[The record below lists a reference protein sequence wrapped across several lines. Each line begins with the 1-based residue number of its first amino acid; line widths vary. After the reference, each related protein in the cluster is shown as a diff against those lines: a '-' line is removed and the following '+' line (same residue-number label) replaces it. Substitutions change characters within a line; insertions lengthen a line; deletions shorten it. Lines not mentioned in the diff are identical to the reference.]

1 MQQESRVKKSLLNAR
16 VNLIFYF
23 ITLALSF
30 FSRKIFLDCL
40 GADFVG
46 LSGTLGNILGFL
58 SLAEMGVGTAVAYHL
73 YKPLQVGN
81 KEQIEELVS
90 VFGYLYRKIGTF
102 VALGGV
108 AISAFIPLIFK
119 NTSFDYGL
127 IYFAFY
133 AILSSSLFS
142 YFINY
147 RQIILSA
154 DQRGYVVTA
163 YLQSAT
169 FVKILLQMAIAYY
182 WGNYFLWIALE
193 VIFGAAACIIL
204 NWKIHRVYPW
214 LRASV
219 KKGKHAFPQHK
230 NIITYTKQIF
240 VHKIK
245 DFLLMQSDQILVFA
259 FVSLKMVAYYGNYTL
274 ITTKLTQLFNTF
286 MGSVW
291 ASVGNL
297 AAEGNKERTLQ
308 VFWEIQSVYYF
319 LAGFVVFSVYHFI
332 DPFISLWLG
341 AEYVLDHAIL
351 ALLMVNIYIMLVRS
365 AVDIFNNAHGH
376 YADTWSA
383 WAEGITNISVTLAC
397 APLWGIAGIL
407 TGKIVSLFFF
417 VVLWKPYYL
426 FHSGFHLPIKL
437 YWSNIIKYLSIFGV
451 CFYIG
456 HLIYQYIPIDSS
468 ASFTMWIA
476 KALVTIIPFTLI
488 FYLGLYL
495 FGLGMKQLTNRFLIK
510 LNFVK

>member
-46 LSGTLGNILGFL
+46 LSGTLTNILGFL

-102 VALGGV
+102 VALGGI

-163 YLQSAT
+163 YLQGAGY
-169 FVKILLQMAIAYY
+169 VKTLLQMAIAYY
-182 WGNYFLWIALE
+182 WGNYYLWIALE
-193 VIFGAAACIIL
+193 IVFGIISCVIL
-204 NWKIHRVYPW
+204 NWKIRRTYPW
-214 LRASV
+214 LQATV
-219 KKGKHAFPQHK
+219 KKGKQVFPQHK

-274 ITTKLTQLFNTF
+274 ITTKISQLFSTVLN
-286 MGSVW
+286 SCW

-297 AAEGNKERTLQ
+297 VAEGDKEKTVG
-308 VFWEIQSVYYF
+308 VFWEIHSLYYLF
-319 LAGFVVFSVYHFI
+319 GGFIVFSVYHLI

-341 AEYVLDHAIL
+341 TEYILDKSVLV
-351 ALLMVNIYIMLVRS
+351 LLMINVFILQTRG
-365 AVDIFNNAHGH
+365 AVDTFNGGHGQF
-376 YADTWSA
+376 ADTWSA
-383 WAEGITNISVTLAC
+383 WAEGITNIGVTLVC
-397 APLWGIAGIL
+397 APFWGIAGIL
-407 TGKIVSLFFF
+407 VGKIVSLLFF

-426 FHSGFHLPIKL
+426 FHFAFQLPVWIYWKETLKYWLIFGFCFYAGRELYIHIPIEASSSFLHWILKALASVIPFMLLYFVAMYGCSKSVQRVSQRVFAKIKL
-437 YWSNIIKYLSIFGV
+437 
-451 CFYIG
+451 
-456 HLIYQYIPIDSS
+456 
-468 ASFTMWIA
+468 
-476 KALVTIIPFTLI
+476 
-488 FYLGLYL
+488 
-495 FGLGMKQLTNRFLIK
+495 
-510 LNFVK
+510 

>member
-1 MQQESRVKKSLLNAR
+1 MAESRVTKSLLNAR

-40 GADFVG
+40 GPDFVG
-46 LSGTLGNILGFL
+46 LSGTLANILGFL
-58 SLAEMGVGTAVAYHL
+58 SLAEMGVGIAVSYHL
-73 YKPLQVGN
+73 YKPLQEGD
-81 KEQIEELVS
+81 KAKTEELVS

-102 VALGGV
+102 VAMGGV

-119 NTSFDYGL
+119 NTTFDFGL

-133 AILSSSLFS
+133 AILASSLFS

-147 RQIILSA
+147 RQILLSA

-163 YLQSAT
+163 YLQGAAY
-169 FVKILLQMAIAYY
+169 VKIILQMLVAYY
-182 WGNYFLWIALE
+182 WGNYYLWIALE
-193 VIFGAAACIIL
+193 VIFGVVACVIL
-204 NWKIHRVYPW
+204 NWKIRRTYPW
-214 LRASV
+214 LHATV
-219 KKGKHAFPQHK
+219 GKGKRAFPQHK
-230 NIITYTKQIF
+230 SIVTYTKQIF

-245 DFLLMQSDQILVFA
+245 DFLLTQSDQILVFA

-297 AAEGNKERTLQ
+297 VAEGNKERTMQ
-308 VFWEIQSVYYF
+308 VFWEIQSVYYL

-341 AEYVLDHAIL
+341 PEYLLDHTIL
-351 ALLMVNIYIMLVRS
+351 VLLMVNIFIMLVRS
-365 AVDIFNNAHGH
+365 AVDMFNNAHGH

-383 WAEGITNISVTLAC
+383 WAEGITNIGVTLVC
-397 APLWGIAGIL
+397 APFWGIVGIL
-407 TGKIVSLFFF
+407 IGKIVSLFFF

-426 FHSGFHLPIKL
+426 FNSGFHFPIKL
-437 YWSNIIKYLSIFGV
+437 YWSNIIKYLCVFGV

-456 HLIYQYIPIDSS
+456 NVIYEYIPFEGS
-468 ASFTMWIA
+468 ASFMMWMA
-476 KALVTIIPFTLI
+476 KAIVTIIPFVAVYFI
-488 FYLGLYL
+488 GLYL
-495 FGLGMKQLTNRFLIK
+495 FGRGMKQITNRFLVK